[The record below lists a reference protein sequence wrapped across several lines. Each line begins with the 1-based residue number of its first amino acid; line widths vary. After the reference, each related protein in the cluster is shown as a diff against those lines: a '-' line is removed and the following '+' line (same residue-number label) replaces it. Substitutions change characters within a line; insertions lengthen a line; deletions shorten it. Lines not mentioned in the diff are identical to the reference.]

1 MLFHTQ
7 PFVLFLAAAL
17 AGFALCHRS
26 IPLRNLFLLALSYVF
41 YGWWDPRFLALI
53 VVSTTI
59 DFIAA
64 QRIARTDCTR
74 TRRTWLLT
82 SLAGNLGLLGFFKYW
97 NFFAASLV
105 DALATFGWSLSP
117 VTLSII
123 LPVGISFYT
132 FQSIAYTVDVYRGQ
146 LRPERN
152 PVTFAAYIAF
162 FPQLVAGPIE
172 RAASLLTQFQRPTR
186 VTPNDVLEG
195 LWLFLWGL
203 TKKVIVADS
212 LAPLADQ
219 AFAGEPGTTGSML
232 TGLLAF
238 SLQIYGDFSGYSAM
252 ARGMARWFGFR
263 LSVNFLSP
271 YTATNLADF
280 WRRWHRTL
288 SFWLRDYLYIPL
300 GGSRGRRHTT
310 ARNLLLTM
318 ILGGLWHGAAW
329 TFVIWGLLHGLG
341 LILHHAVNRALPRL
355 AGLLI
360 TQLFVLY
367 GWIFFRS
374 PDLATALVFQRTLL
388 SGGAPEWIGLAVGH
402 LALVG
407 LPMLV
412 VDHLLV
418 RYRRED
424 TVPVRH
430 PVTLG
435 LLLGLLALI
444 NLFLRPPTT
453 QAFLYFQF

>member
-7 PFVLFLAAAL
+7 AFAVFLVAAL
-17 AGFALCHRS
+17 AGYALCRTRLH
-26 IPLRNLFLLALSYVF
+26 LRNVYLLGLSYVF

-53 VVSTTI
+53 VASTAI

-64 QRIARTDCTR
+64 QRMARTDR
-74 TRRTWLLT
+74 PRARRTWLLV

-105 DALATFGWSLSP
+105 DALAPFGWSLSP
-117 VTLSII
+117 LTLSII

-132 FQSIAYTVDVYRGQ
+132 FQSIAYTVDVYRGH

-152 PVTFAAYIAF
+152 PITFAAYIAF

-186 VTPNDVLEG
+186 ITPNDVLEG

-219 AFAGEPGTTGSML
+219 AFSGEPGTTGAML

-271 YTATNLADF
+271 YTAANLADF

-300 GGSRGRRHTT
+300 GGNRGPRHAT

-318 ILGGLWHGAAW
+318 LLGGLWHGAAW

-341 LILHHAVNRALPRL
+341 LILYHAVRRTLPRL
-355 AGLLI
+355 AGLLL
-360 TQLFVLY
+360 TQVFVLY
-367 GWIFFRS
+367 AWIYFRS
-374 PDLATALVFQRTLL
+374 PDLATALAFQRNLF
-388 SGGAPEWIGLAVGH
+388 SGGAPDWIGLAVGH

-430 PVTLG
+430 PVGLG

-444 NLFLRPPTT
+444 NLFLRPPAT